1 MSPYIIF
8 FVGLLILGLLFA
20 YFAAEKDKNK
30 RNIGT
35 IATLVV
41 ATLCGLAIWSEGL
54 RSGIDLAGGSSFT
67 VRIDP
72 KKDEITGAPL
82 AVRPE
87 DQATA
92 IQVISKRLNPDDT
105 KDLTIQAQGDDR
117 IAIEMPGTTEEEA
130 DQIREELQKQAVL
143 NFRAV
148 HPENSSLAF
157 QVASGAASRPPG
169 YELLQEPERDDEG
182 EPVMEPVLDENG
194 EQSLD
199 SKGEKAVKAV
209 TRPILVKRRVEVKG
223 SQIKEAFPDFSRPG
237 VMNIILTNAG
247 GDAMRKYTADIT
259 PGRDRMAHVLDGKV
273 ISAPGFQSKNLGKQF
288 IITGIS
294 GGTSEVER
302 LSQQLMNPLENPLIV
317 EEQRQ
322 VSARLGAATIKQGI
336 YAGIAGLALTLVFVT
351 LYYRFAGIIALLGL
365 SVNILI
371 LFGAMAMFGFTFT
384 LPGIAGIIL
393 TIGVSVDANV
403 LIFERLR
410 EELAAGKSV
419 GAAIKSAYDKAFS
432 AIFDANITT
441 LITALILFWRA
452 SGTVKG
458 FAITLTIGILA
469 SMFAALLVTRI
480 LFWWFQDAGA
490 IKKLTFLNLLPKKTI
505 DFLSKG
511 KIAFVISAVLL
522 IGALL
527 MGGIKKDS
535 ALGIDFVGGALTRFE
550 LGDNELPVDKV
561 QESVGK
567 IDSLVKAAQVQEE
580 QSASGFSLVVRT
592 SNEADESGVTDV
604 TKVVDQLRQDFPELA
619 EIEYSTENVSS
630 ALGGDFLNNSLI
642 ALGIG
647 LIGIIIYI
655 TIRFEFSFA
664 LGAFV
669 ALAHDVIICLG
680 ILMLLGVEFSLIHVG
695 AILTIAGYSI
705 NDTIVVFDRIREQL
719 TLRSGDIKDIMN
731 EAINATLSRTI
742 LTSVTTFVAVLVLF
756 IFGGAAMRDFA
767 LAMMIGV
774 VIGTYSSIF
783 VAAPVVAWWSKKRG
797 TNLRAEVIDAQ
808 LEAQVMPGKSTTL
821 EH

>member
-35 IATLVV
+35 AATLIVI
-41 ATLCGLAIWSEGL
+41 ALCGLAIKDEGL
-54 RSGIDLAGGSSFT
+54 KSGIDLAGGSSFT

-72 KKDEITGAPL
+72 KKDEVTQAPL
-82 AVRPE
+82 PVSPD

-92 IQVISKRLNPDDT
+92 IQVISKRLNPDET

-117 IAIEMPGTTEEEA
+117 ITIEMPGTTEAEA
-130 DQIREELQKQAVL
+130 NQIREELQKQAVL

-148 HPENSSLAF
+148 HPENASLAF
-157 QVASGAASRPPG
+157 QVASGAATRPPG
-169 YELLQEPERDDEG
+169 YELLQEPERDEDG
-182 EPVMEPVLDENG
+182 KPLMEPILDENG
-194 EQSLD
+194 KQALD
-199 SKGEKAVKAV
+199 SKGEPATKPV

-237 VMNIILTNAG
+237 VMNIVLTNSG
-247 GDAMRKYTADIT
+247 GDAMRKYTADIV

-273 ISAPGFQSKNLGKQF
+273 LSAPGFQSKNLGKQF

-294 GGTSEVER
+294 GGTPEVTR

-351 LYYRFAGIIALLGL
+351 LYYRFAGIIALIGL
-365 SVNILI
+365 TVNIFV
-371 LFGAMAMFGFTFT
+371 LFGAMAMFDFTFT

-410 EELAAGKSV
+410 EELAAGKSI
-419 GAAIKSAYDKAFS
+419 GAAIKAAYEKAFS

-490 IKKLTFLNLLPKKTI
+490 IKKLTFLNLLPKRTI

-511 KIAFVISAVLL
+511 KIAFVISGTL
-522 IGALL
+522 IIGSLV
-527 MGGIKKDS
+527 MGGIKRDN

-550 LGDNELPVDKV
+550 LGDKELPIPAIQD
-561 QESVGK
+561 SIAK
-567 IDSLVKAAQVQEE
+567 IETLTKAAQVQEE
-580 QSASGFSLVVRT
+580 QSASGWSLVVRS
-592 SNEADESGVTDV
+592 SNEAATEGGVTDV
-604 TKVVDQLRQDFPELA
+604 EKIVTQLRQDFP
-619 EIEYSTENVSS
+619 
-630 ALGGDFLNNSLI
+630 
-642 ALGIG
+642 
-647 LIGIIIYI
+647 
-655 TIRFEFSFA
+655 
-664 LGAFV
+664 
-669 ALAHDVIICLG
+669 
-680 ILMLLGVEFSLIHVG
+680 
-695 AILTIAGYSI
+695 
-705 NDTIVVFDRIREQL
+705 
-719 TLRSGDIKDIMN
+719 
-731 EAINATLSRTI
+731 RT
-742 LTSVTTFVAVLVLF
+742 A
-756 IFGGAAMRDFA
+756 
-767 LAMMIGV
+767 
-774 VIGTYSSIF
+774 
-783 VAAPVVAWWSKKRG
+783 
-797 TNLRAEVIDAQ
+797 
-808 LEAQVMPGKSTTL
+808 
-821 EH
+821 

>member
-1 MSPYIIF
+1 MNPYIIF

-20 YFAAEKDKNK
+20 YFAAEKDRNK
-30 RNIGT
+30 KKIGT
-35 IATLVV
+35 LVTIV
-41 ATLCGLAIWSEGL
+41 LVGLCGLAMKTEGL
-54 RSGIDLAGGSSFT
+54 KSGIDLKGGSAFT
-67 VRIDP
+67 VRVDP
-72 KKDEITGAPL
+72 KKDEQTGQP
-82 AVRPE
+82 VQVTPQ
-87 DQATA
+87 DQQTA
-92 IQVISKRLNPDDT
+92 IQVISKRLDPDGV
-105 KDLTIQAQGDDR
+105 KDMTIQAQGDDR
-117 IAIEMPGTTEEEA
+117 ITIEMPGTTEEEA
-130 DQIREELQKQAVL
+130 KEIAEILQKQAVL

-148 HPENSSLAF
+148 HPDNATLAF
-157 QVASGAASRPPG
+157 QVESGAATRPPG
-169 YELLQEPERDDEG
+169 YELLQEPVRDEDGKPVTEPILDDEG
-182 EPVMEPVLDENG
+182 NPVLN
-194 EQSLD
+194 
-199 SKGEKAVKAV
+199 KAGKPATTPV
-209 TRPILVKRRVEVKG
+209 TSPILVKRRVEVKG
-223 SQIKEAFPDFSRPG
+223 SQIKSAFPDFSRPG
-237 VMNIILTNAG
+237 VMNIVLTKSG
-247 GDAMRKYTADIT
+247 GEAMRKYTANIV

-273 ISAPGFQSKNLGKQF
+273 LSAPGFQSKNLGAQF

-294 GGTSEVER
+294 GGTAEVER
-302 LSQQLMNPLENPLIV
+302 LSQQLMNPLENPLMI

-336 YAGIAGLALTLVFVT
+336 YAGIAGLLLTLVFVT
-351 LYYRFAGIIALLGL
+351 IYYRFAGIVALLGL
-365 SVNILI
+365 VVNIAI

-393 TIGVSVDANV
+393 TIGVAVDANV

-419 GAAIKSAYDKAFS
+419 SGAIKSAYEKAFS

-469 SMFAALLVTRI
+469 SMFAALLVTRV

-490 IKKLTFLNLLPKKTI
+490 VKKLSFLNLVPDRTI

-511 KIAFVISAVLL
+511 KIAFFISGGL
-522 IGALL
+522 IILSL
-527 MGGIKKDS
+527 VMGGIKREN
-535 ALGIDFVGGALTRFE
+535 ALGIDFLGGALTRFE
-550 LGDNELPVDKV
+550 LGDKEIPVPEVQASVEKLTLDK
-561 QESVGK
+561 
-567 IDSLVKAAQVQEE
+567 IPQVQEE
-580 QSASGFSLVVRT
+580 KSASGFSLAVRSSEKDVPAVV
-592 SNEADESGVTDV
+592 A
-604 TKVVDQLRQDFPELA
+604 QLRETFPQLA

-630 ALGGDFLNNSLI
+630 SLGADFLKNSLI

-647 LIGIIIYI
+647 LVGILIYI
-655 TIRFEFSFA
+655 TLRFEFSFA

-669 ALAHDVIICLG
+669 ALAHDVIICVG
-680 ILMLLGVEFSLIHVG
+680 ILMLLGREFSLIHVG

-719 TLRSGDIKDIMN
+719 QLRSGDISVIMN

-742 LTSVTTFVAVLVLF
+742 LTSATTFVAVLVLF
-756 IFGGAAMRDFA
+756 IFGGSAMRDFA

-774 VIGTYSSIF
+774 IVGTYSSIF

-808 LEAQVMPGKSTTL
+808 LEAQVMPGKG
-821 EH
+821 

>member
-1 MSPYIIF
+1 MNPFIIF

-20 YFAAEKDKNK
+20 YFAAEKDRNR

-35 IATLVV
+35 ITTLIV
-41 ATLCGLAIWSEGL
+41 AGLCGTAIFTEGL
-54 RSGIDLAGGSSFT
+54 QSGIDLAGGSAFT

-82 AVRPE
+82 PVRPE
-87 DQATA
+87 DQQTA
-92 IQVISKRLNPDDT
+92 ITVIEKRLNPDGS
-105 KDLTIQAQGDDR
+105 KDLTIQGQGTDR

-130 DQIREELQKQAVL
+130 SEIREILQKQAVL

-148 HPENSSLAF
+148 HPENNFLAA
-157 QVASGAASRPPG
+157 QVAAGAQTRPPG
-169 YELLQEPERDDEG
+169 FELLQEPVRDEDG
-182 EPVMEPVLDENG
+182 EPEIG
-194 EQSLD
+194 ED
-199 SKGEKAVKAV
+199 GVAITE
-209 TRPILVKRRVEVKG
+209 PILIKRRVEVKG
-223 SQIKEAFPDFSRPG
+223 SQIKEAYPDYSRPG
-237 VMNIILTNAG
+237 VMNIVLTNVG
-247 GDAMRKYTADIT
+247 GEAMRKYTADIV

-273 ISAPGFQSKNLGKQF
+273 LSAPGFQTKNLGKQF

-294 GGTSEVER
+294 GGTAEVER

-322 VSARLGAATIKQGI
+322 VSARLGEATIKQGI

-365 SVNILI
+365 TVNILI

-410 EELAAGKSV
+410 EELAAGKSI

-490 IKKLTFLNLLPKKTI
+490 VKKLSFMNLLPNRTI

-511 KIAFVISAVLL
+511 KIAFVVSSILL

-527 MGGIKKDS
+527 MGGIKQEK
-535 ALGIDFVGGALTRFE
+535 ALGIDFLGGALTRFE
-550 LGDNELPVDKV
+550 LGDDEIPVPEV
-561 QESVGK
+561 QASVAK
-567 IDSLVKAAQVQEE
+567 IDDLLKAAQVQEE

-592 SNEADESGVTDV
+592 SNEADESGKTDV
-604 TKVVDQLRQDFPELA
+604 DKVVTQLRSDFPQLA

-630 ALGGDFLNNSLI
+630 SLGGDFLKNSLI

-647 LIGIIIYI
+647 LVGILFYI

-664 LGAFV
+664 IGAFV

-680 ILMLLGVEFSLIHVG
+680 LLMLFGTEFSLIHVG

-719 TLRSGDIKDIMN
+719 QLRSGDIKDIMN

-774 VIGTYSSIF
+774 IVGTYSSIF

-808 LEAQVMPGKSTTL
+808 LEAQVMPGKG
-821 EH
+821 

>member
-1 MSPYIIF
+1 MNPYIIF

-20 YFAAEKDKNK
+20 YFAAEKDKSK

-35 IATLVV
+35 V
-41 ATLCGLAIWSEGL
+41 ATIIVSILCGLAIRSEGL
-54 RSGIDLAGGSSFT
+54 KSGIDLAGGSAFT
-67 VRIDP
+67 LRIDP
-72 KKDEITGAPL
+72 KKDEITGEPV

-87 DQATA
+87 DQQTA
-92 IQVISKRLNPDDT
+92 INVISKRLNPDET

-130 DQIREELQKQAVL
+130 NEIREELQKQAVL

-148 HPENSSLAF
+148 HPQNAFLAP
-157 QVASGAASRPPG
+157 QVKLGTQTRPPG
-169 YELLQEPERDDEG
+169 YELLE
-182 EPVMEPVLDENG
+182 EPVRDEDGKPELDENG
-194 EQSLD
+194 VALTE
-199 SKGEKAVKAV
+199 
-209 TRPILVKRRVEVKG
+209 PILVKRRVEVKG

-237 VMNIILTNAG
+237 VMNIILTNKG
-247 GDAMRKYTADIT
+247 GDAMRKYTADVQ

-273 ISAPGFQSKNLGKQF
+273 LSAPGFQSKNLGKQF

-294 GGTSEVER
+294 GGSSEVER
-302 LSQQLMNPLENPLIV
+302 LAQQLMNPLENPLIV

-322 VSARLGAATIKQGI
+322 VSARLGEATIKQGI
-336 YAGIAGLALTLVFVT
+336 YAGIAGLALTLIFVT
-351 LYYRFAGIIALLGL
+351 LYYRFAGIVALLGL
-365 SVNILI
+365 SVNIFI
-371 LFGAMAMFGFTFT
+371 LFGSMAMFGFTFT

-458 FAITLTIGILA
+458 FAITLTIGIIA
-469 SMFAALLVTRI
+469 SMLAALIVTRVI
-480 LFWWFQDAGA
+480 FWWFQDAGA
-490 IKKLTFLNLLPKKTI
+490 IKKLSFMNLLPNRTI

-511 KIAFVISAVLL
+511 KLAFLISSVLI

-527 MGGIKKDS
+527 MGGIKQEKS
-535 ALGIDFVGGALTRFE
+535 LGIDFLGGSLTRFE
-550 LGDNELPVDKV
+550 LGDQEIPVPEV
-561 QESVGK
+561 QASIAK
-567 IDSLVKAAQVQEE
+567 IDDLVKAAQVQEE

-592 SNEADESGVTDV
+592 SNKSDESGKTDV
-604 TKVVDQLRQDFPELA
+604 TKVIEQLRSEFPQLA
-619 EIEYSTENVSS
+619 DIETSTENVSS
-630 ALGGDFLNNSLI
+630 SLGGDFLKNSLI

-647 LIGIIIYI
+647 LIGIVLYV
-655 TIRFEFSFA
+655 TVRFEFSFA
-664 LGAFV
+664 IGAFV
-669 ALAHDVIICLG
+669 ALAHDVVICLG
-680 ILMLLGVEFSLIHVG
+680 ILMLFGVEFSLIHVG

-719 TLRSGDIKDIMN
+719 QIRSGDIRDIMN

-774 VIGTYSSIF
+774 VVGTYSSIF
-783 VAAPVVAWWSKKRG
+783 VATPVVAWWAKKRG

-808 LEAQVMPGKSTTL
+808 LEAQVMPGKG
-821 EH
+821 